1 MCHTRRNDN
10 NDNNRELSHG
20 ASAQVL
26 EYFIVDLVG
35 FLEQFQNL
43 VLLHRSGHVRGEHK
57 LSLAGDLID

>member
-1 MCHTRRNDN
+1 MFHIRRNDN
-10 NDNNRELSHG
+10 DDNDNRELSHG

-43 VLLHRSGHVRGEHK
+43 LHRSGNMRGEHK

>member
-1 MCHTRRNDN
+1 MFHTRRNDN
-10 NDNNRELSHG
+10 NENNRELSHG

-43 VLLHRSGHVRGEHK
+43 LRRSGHVRSEHK

>member
-10 NDNNRELSHG
+10 VDNNRELSHG

-35 FLEQFQNL
+35 FMERFQNP
-43 VLLHRSGHVRGEHK
+43 LHRSGHVRGEHK
-57 LSLAGDLID
+57 LVLAGDLID

>member
-1 MCHTRRNDN
+1 MFHIRGNDNDN
-10 NDNNRELSHG
+10 NYNRELLHD

-35 FLEQFQNL
+35 FMERFQNP
-43 VLLHRSGHVRGEHK
+43 LHRSGHVRGEHK